1 MTAKTQAMT
10 DTHAK
15 PKKKRK
21 PSGTPPLVI
30 GWREI
35 VDLPDLGLERVKAK
49 IDTGARTTALHGSDL
64 RYFEGPDGAEWVEFR
79 PPDLG
84 HDAPALCRAPVH
96 DRRPIKNTS
105 GKPEERPIIRTHL
118 HIADRN
124 FLIEVALANR
134 GDMAFPI
141 IIGRTAIRYHRLLVD
156 SGRSWMTR
164 PKPLKRPKAKR
175 SLT

>member
-1 MTAKTQAMT
+1 MNRKTAAAGKKTA
-10 DTHAK
+10 HKRAK
-15 PKKKRK
+15 
-21 PSGTPPLVI
+21 TPPLVI

-35 VDLPDLGLERVKAK
+35 VDLPDLGLDRVKAK
-49 IDTGARTTALHGSDL
+49 IDTGARTTALHAGDL
-64 RYFEGPDGAEWVEFR
+64 RFYDAGGAQWVEFR

-84 HDAPALCRAPVH
+84 HVAPDLCRARVH
-96 DRRPIKNTS
+96 DRRAIKNTS
-105 GKPEERPIIRTHL
+105 GVPEERVIIRTHL
-118 HIADRN
+118 HIANRN

-156 SGRSWMTR
+156 SGRSWITR

-175 SLT
+175 SPS